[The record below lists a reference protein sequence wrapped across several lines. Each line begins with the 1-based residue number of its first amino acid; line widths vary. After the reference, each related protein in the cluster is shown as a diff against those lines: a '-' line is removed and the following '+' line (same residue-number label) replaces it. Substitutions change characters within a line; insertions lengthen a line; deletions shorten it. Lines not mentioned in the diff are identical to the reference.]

1 MLDISTHS
9 LLVILTQLFH
19 QQRTTDSFS
28 KLPHGW
34 VDLIHLF
41 KVPVPRL
48 QSDEAIS
55 AHANLA
61 EDSTKVAWNKN
72 TAA

>member
-1 MLDISTHS
+1 MDEWIWSTY
-9 LLVILTQLFH
+9 
-19 QQRTTDSFS
+19 S
-28 KLPHGW
+28 KFPA
-34 VDLIHLF
+34 
-41 KVPVPRL
+41 RL

-61 EDSTKVAWNKN
+61 EDSTKVAWTKN